1 MNEQN
6 YKSNAAFLCWMKP
19 VLVALKELGEQ
30 GTPQDVR
37 SIIAKNEHLTE
48 KEPNFIKIEDKINF
62 SNKLTHF
69 FKNKR

>member
-1 MNEQN
+1 
-6 YKSNAAFLCWMKP
+6 MKP

-48 KEPNFIKIEDKINF
+48 NVISERRE
-62 SNKLTHF
+62 
-69 FKNKR
+69 KNNVKKFANEVAFARNYLVFAAKSP

>member
-19 VLVALKELGEQ
+19 ILVALKELGGQ

-37 SIIAKNEHLTE
+37 SIIAKNEHQQQCGL
-48 KEPNFIKIEDKINF
+48 P
-62 SNKLTHF
+62 
-69 FKNKR
+69 